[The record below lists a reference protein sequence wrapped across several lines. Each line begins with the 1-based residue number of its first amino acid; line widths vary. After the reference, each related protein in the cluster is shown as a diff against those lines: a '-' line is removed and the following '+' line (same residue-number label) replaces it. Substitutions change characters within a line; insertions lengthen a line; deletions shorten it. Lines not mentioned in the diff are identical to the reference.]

1 MSLNPLYRFVI
12 DSPLG
17 LETAWQKLVHV
28 TAQKKRM
35 FRFSERVVSQHSE
48 EDVQYVGYLER
59 YKFKLYR
66 PNARFVKMLRLP
78 EYTNMVIKGEM
89 KSGGA
94 GSLINVTIRPPYYQ
108 MFFWVFAVLLLIT
121 FVVCLIYEA
130 EGVKAWT
137 GLGIYSIVL
146 FGLIAGALEGYVRE
160 RLTLEHLFG
169 VVSDDEKEFIEAMAE
184 DDREYL
190 KTIVDEDDWFDHD
203 DDSAPGRPTLNERG
217 FGKK

>member
-1 MSLNPLYRFVI
+1 MNLNPIYRFVI

-35 FRFSERVVSQHSE
+35 LRFSERIVSQHSE
-48 EDVQYVGYLER
+48 EDLQYVGYLER

-78 EYTNMVIKGEM
+78 EYTNMVVKGEM

-94 GSLINVTIRPPYYQ
+94 GTLINVTIRPPYYQ

-137 GLGIYSIVL
+137 GLAVYTAVL

-160 RLTLEHLFG
+160 RLSLEHLFG
-169 VVSDDEKEFIEAMAE
+169 VVSDDEKEFIEGMVE
-184 DDREYL
+184 DDRDYL
-190 KTIVDEDDWFDHD
+190 EKIADDDDWLDDDEDYRKEARPFD
-203 DDSAPGRPTLNERG
+203 SRKFEE
-217 FGKK
+217 K